1 MTSAEIG
8 SAGEKIAALYLEKKG
23 YKILRRNYRVK
34 GGEIDIIAENDDIIS
49 FVEVKTR
56 SVDYISDG
64 FEAVTKSKQKLIIK
78 AAAEYFYR
86 CGSDKQPRFD
96 VVSIVLDGKKVVG
109 FNYITDAFDASG
121 TNIIF

>member
-1 MTSAEIG
+1 MTASETG
-8 SAGEKIAALYLEKKG
+8 KAGERITALYLSKKG
-23 YKILRRNYRVK
+23 YSILKTNYRIK
-34 GGEIDIIAENDDIIS
+34 GGEIDIIAENDEYIV
-49 FVEVKTR
+49 FLEVKTR
-56 SVDYISDG
+56 SADFISDG
-64 FEAVTKSKQKLIIK
+64 FDAVTKTKQKLIIK

-86 CGSDKQPRFD
+86 IGSDKQPRFD

>member
-1 MTSAEIG
+1 MTPAEIG

-23 YKILRRNYRVK
+23 YHILRQNYRIK
-34 GGEIDIIAENDDIIS
+34 GGEIDIIAENAEIIA

-56 SVDYISDG
+56 SADFISDG
-64 FEAVTKSKQKLIIK
+64 FEAVTKTKQKLIIK

-86 CGSDKQPRFD
+86 FGSDKQPRFD

-109 FNYITDAFDASG
+109 FNYITDAFDATG